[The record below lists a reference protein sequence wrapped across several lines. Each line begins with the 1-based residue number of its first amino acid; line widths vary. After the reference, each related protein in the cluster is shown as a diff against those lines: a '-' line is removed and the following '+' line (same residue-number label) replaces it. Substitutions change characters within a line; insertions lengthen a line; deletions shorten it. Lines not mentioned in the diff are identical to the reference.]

1 MEREVKN
8 ARKVWDDTNKLALD
22 HLAKLQCKIN
32 FYNVTFKKYIST
44 LPLTVNKESWEKFE
58 EQKNSLTAAI
68 DLGEQEKSEI
78 QRVD

>member
-1 MEREVKN
+1 MKN

-22 HLAKLQCKIN
+22 HLAKLQCKRN
-32 FYNVTFKKYIST
+32 FFVTFKKNLY
-44 LPLTVNKESWEKFE
+44 LTVNKESWEKFE

>member
-1 MEREVKN
+1 MKN

-22 HLAKLQCKIN
+22 HLAKLQCKRN
-32 FYNVTFKKYIST
+32 FDVTFKKNIKAE
-44 LPLTVNKESWEKFE
+44 LLIVNKESWEKFE

-78 QRVD
+78 QRVN

>member
-1 MEREVKN
+1 MTQTSWLSTILQSSSVR
-8 ARKVWDDTNKLALD
+8 ATFLRKIW
-22 HLAKLQCKIN
+22 
-32 FYNVTFKKYIST
+32 KYIST
-44 LPLTVNKESWEKFE
+44 LLLTVNKESWEKFE

>member
-22 HLAKLQCKIN
+22 HLAKLQCKRN
-32 FYNVTFKKYIST
+32 FFVTFKKNFY
-44 LPLTVNKESWEKFE
+44 LTVNKESWEKFE